1 MKKFF
6 LLFYIISFLHVVSY
20 GQHLISAGVTT
31 QGYHYFKN
39 PNNNTSFAFHFPNGF
54 NYKNIGYSL
63 CIGSTFYLFDLQ
75 YIKYTSLVQ
84 IGDSISDLRDA
95 YSGSFSFLSG
105 ITFFPGKRVQIPF
118 YLGIGI
124 NAYIYKGG
132 YRLFFPIVGK
142 LRLVVYLSNNVALYT
157 SVAGNVGY
165 RFRSK
170 LLHASVFPEAGL
182 LVSFK

>member
-6 LLFYIISFLHVVSY
+6 FLFYIISFLHVVSY

-31 QGYHYFKN
+31 QGYNYF
-39 PNNNTSFAFHFPNGF
+39 NNSINDTYFDFPNGF

-63 CIGSTFYLFDLQ
+63 CFGSNYYLLDLQ

-84 IGDSISDLRDA
+84 IGDSVSDLRDA
-95 YSGSFSFLSG
+95 YSGSFSYLHG

-118 YLGIGI
+118 HLGIGI

-132 YRLFFPIVGK
+132 FRLFFPIVGK

>member
-31 QGYHYFKN
+31 QGYHIF
-39 PNNNTSFAFHFPNGF
+39 NNNTSYEFHFPDGF

-63 CIGSTFYLFDLQ
+63 CFGSNFYLIDLQ

-84 IGDSISDLRDA
+84 IEDSVSDLRDA
-95 YSGSFSFLSG
+95 YSGSISYLNG
-105 ITFFPGKRVQIPF
+105 ITMFPGRRVQIPF
-118 YLGIGI
+118 YLGLGI

-132 YRLFFPIVGK
+132 CRLFFPIVGK

-165 RFRSK
+165 RFISK
-170 LLHASVFPEAGL
+170 LFHASVFPEAGL
-182 LVSFK
+182 IVSFK